1 MLETICETMVE
12 AYRRNWITSRD
23 GNVSIRHH
31 DRDHFYITP
40 SGVRKQTLQPD
51 QFKRIGI
58 TTGINSGV
66 GQGIYWHLWRE
77 LEYTDISSSLKPSGE
92 IPLHFGLQ
100 KEMGKHKN
108 DVRVVMHF
116 HPTYCVAAMHAGID
130 LSSMVKDFPELS
142 RYTKVAP
149 NVGDVPPISQELA
162 DQCFE
167 KLELDSQGNIQYDI
181 VGIKGHGVVA
191 IDTSPWR
198 AFEHIERLEHI
209 CQIVLASRQIQ
220 QSKSVDSIACVDAS
234 RSSSKIKAEDF
245 GVPPEFAERAENYAQ
260 WSIAKAK
267 EFYVKLASTG
277 IDPRPAT
284 DPEKYL
290 PGARAAAEAV
300 AKGIAACIRESKL
313 T

>member
-1 MLETICETMVE
+1 MLETICEVLE
-12 AYRRNWITSRD
+12 DAYKRNWITSRD

-51 QFKRIGI
+51 QFKKIKI
-58 TTGINSGV
+58 SGL
-66 GQGIYWHLWRE
+66 IWYE
-77 LEYTDISSSLKPSGE
+77 ETYTDISSALKPSGE

-100 KEMGKHKN
+100 RAMGQHSN
-108 DVRVVMHF
+108 DVRVVVHV

-130 LSSMVKDFPELS
+130 LSTIVNDFPELS

-167 KLELDSQGNIQYDI
+167 KLKLDDYGNIAYDI

-198 AFEHIERLEHI
+198 AYEHIERLEHI
-209 CQIVLASRQIQ
+209 CKIVLASG
-220 QSKSVDSIACVDAS
+220 KF
-234 RSSSKIKAEDF
+234 K
-245 GVPPEFAERAENYAQ
+245 
-260 WSIAKAK
+260 
-267 EFYVKLASTG
+267 
-277 IDPRPAT
+277 
-284 DPEKYL
+284 
-290 PGARAAAEAV
+290 
-300 AKGIAACIRESKL
+300 
-313 T
+313 

>member
-1 MLETICETMVE
+1 MLETICDTMVE

-51 QFKRIGI
+51 QFKKIKI
-58 TTGINSGV
+58 VSSLM
-66 GQGIYWHLWRE
+66 WSE
-77 LEYTDISSSLKPSGE
+77 EFYTDISKNLKPSGE

-100 KEMGKHKN
+100 KNMGQHYN

-116 HPTYCVAAMHAGID
+116 HPTYCVAAMHRGIE
-130 LSSMVKDFPELS
+130 LGSLANDFPELS
-142 RYTKVAP
+142 RYTSVAP

-167 KLELDSQGNIQYDI
+167 KLNLDYDGNIDYDI

-209 CQIVLASRQIQ
+209 CQIVL
-220 QSKSVDSIACVDAS
+220 
-234 RSSSKIKAEDF
+234 SS
-245 GVPPEFAERAENYAQ
+245 G
-260 WSIAKAK
+260 
-267 EFYVKLASTG
+267 
-277 IDPRPAT
+277 
-284 DPEKYL
+284 KY
-290 PGARAAAEAV
+290 
-300 AKGIAACIRESKL
+300 
-313 T
+313 